1 MNEKKIL
8 VVDFDEESLI
18 SLSNLVFE
26 EGFQAVTA
34 MDGLSGF
41 EKYKAEDFDLVIIEP
56 MLPKLHGFELMKRIN
71 QDPARRTPIIVVTG
85 IYREPSSKAEAI
97 EVYGASGYF
106 TKPWNKDDL
115 RSTMLQLLVNGKEE
129 HGEKQETVIP
139 APAEKSSSQPAEDW
153 GLLKTELAA
162 REPRAVL
169 SLNDI
174 EKELEAAVSGLA
186 GTHGKNDAVTDARKE
201 KRESKASIDG
211 EIDALLKGAIGS
223 LGIEKKKKKSE
234 APRPEVKRPSPPPP
248 PRVEPAAP
256 PTPSYMPEPII
267 DIFEKKKEI
276 SVAKEIK
283 ERIPPR
289 PRTED
294 KIPPPP
300 ARVHF
305 EAKKPSR
312 GIDQTLVEIDKI
324 PLDFG
329 KDAGEKGRPVL
340 EQKKVE
346 PVEKKAYFVDY
357 PEPAKTKSPVALVG
371 GLAAAILILAGS
383 TFIIFKPKKPQEPA
397 GQMVSS
403 LQPSLPSE
411 FREKQS
417 DLQAASIN
425 QESESETPPMSES
438 KPPPQSKPNPPPE
451 KKTAAT
457 ASQPEAVETSVPI
470 APVLPDET
478 PPLGME
484 LQSDPG
490 IGSSA
495 SDPQPAAL
503 QANASVQQEPSRQ
516 TEPPPA
522 KPKAKEPTRVLAQ
535 PGELV
540 DIENV
545 DVTPVL
551 LKKIDPRYPLQALNM
566 GVGGTVTVNAL
577 ISETGDVI
585 RTEILKGIKGNY
597 GLERAAETAI
607 RQWQFKPAEKDGV
620 PVRVWKPL
628 DIIFKPTPSQN
639 Q

>member
-1 MNEKKIL
+1 MKEKKIL

-71 QDPARRTPIIVVTG
+71 QDPGRQTPIIVVTG
-85 IYREPSSKAEAI
+85 IYREPSSKEEAVQ
-97 EVYGASGYF
+97 VYGASGYF

-115 RSTMLQLLVNGKEE
+115 RSKMLQLLVNGKEE
-129 HGEKQETVIP
+129 LVKKQETAIP
-139 APAEKSSSQPAEDW
+139 PPVEKSSSQPAEDW

-169 SLNDI
+169 NFNDI
-174 EKELEAAVSGLA
+174 EKELEAAVSGLD
-186 GTHGKNDAVTDARKE
+186 GRRGKNEAVADARKE
-201 KRESKASIDG
+201 KKESKASIDG
-211 EIDALLKGAIGS
+211 EIDALLKDAIGS

-234 APRPEVKRPSPPPP
+234 AARPEVKRPSPPPP
-248 PRVEPAAP
+248 PRIEPVAQ
-256 PTPSYMPEPII
+256 PTPPYMPEPIV
-267 DIFEKKKEI
+267 DIVEKKEKI
-276 SVAKEIK
+276 PIAKEIK
-283 ERIPPR
+283 ERIPSQ
-289 PRTED
+289 PRTAV

-300 ARVHF
+300 TRVHF

-329 KDAGEKGRPVL
+329 KDAVETGKPVL
-340 EQKKVE
+340 AQKKVE

-357 PEPAKTKSPVALVG
+357 PEPAKNKSPVALVG
-371 GLAAAILILAGS
+371 GLAAAVLILAGS

-403 LQPSLPSE
+403 LRPSLPSE
-411 FREKQS
+411 LGKVPSELPAVS
-417 DLQAASIN
+417 VN
-425 QESESETPPMSES
+425 QESEAETTPVSES
-438 KPPPQSKPNPPPE
+438 KPPPKSKSNPPPE
-451 KKTAAT
+451 KKPAAPVR
-457 ASQPEAVETSVPI
+457 QPEAVETTVPI
-470 APVLPDET
+470 APVFPEET

-490 IGSSA
+490 IGSST
-495 SDPQPAAL
+495 SDTQQAIF
-503 QANASVQQEPSRQ
+503 QANAPVQQEASGQ
-516 TEPPPA
+516 TEPLSP
-522 KPKAKEPTRVLAQ
+522 KPKAKEPIRVLAQ

-540 DIENV
+540 DLEDV

-551 LKKIDPRYPLQALNM
+551 LKRIDPRYPLQALNM

-577 ISETGDVI
+577 ISEKGDVI

-628 DIIFKPTPSQN
+628 DIIFKPAPSQN